1 MYFWICKNIKSILL
15 TSIKGINL
23 FQRILLFCSTFWILE
38 GKIATSVWNF
48 SRKVWLFYDFR
59 IGRSHC

>member
-48 SRKVWLFYDFR
+48 FSKSVVILRF
-59 IGRSHC
+59 